1 MKLSVMSFH
10 TLLFA
15 AAALMFTGCSKTG
28 ETPAAQN
35 AAPTEAK
42 IAYINADSVLKNYDF
57 LKVEQAKFDVR
68 GQKIEQ
74 DLKSRA
80 TALQSEINAFQ
91 NNYSNMTIGQAE
103 AVKEDLAR
111 KNQNFEM
118 NREKVTQELMVE
130 QEKLNK
136 ELYDRITVFLKGY
149 SERNGLQMVLKFNTE
164 SDVLYAAPGLDIT
177 ADVIKGLNDE
187 FSKESGKLKT
197 PEPEKKK

>member
-1 MKLSVMSFH
+1 MKFTATSFR
-10 TLLFA
+10 TLLLA
-15 AAALMFTGCSKTG
+15 SAVLLFTRCTKTG
-28 ETPAAQN
+28 ETPTAQS

-57 LKVEQAKFDVR
+57 LKVEQEKFDVR
-68 GQKIEQ
+68 GKKIEQ
-74 DLKSRA
+74 DLKTRA

-187 FSKESGKLKT
+187 YSKESGKLKT